1 MHSKGKMAKEGHP
14 RGLYLL
20 FATEMAERFSYYGM
34 RAVFTLYMVAALFTM
49 ESASEIY
56 GYYTGLVYLT
66 PLLGGYIADRY
77 WGNRRSIEVGGLL
90 MALGQLLLFLSA
102 SVVHPA
108 IYEAEG
114 AIDPAVD
121 NRWAVALMMGGLFF
135 LVLGN
140 GFFKPNIA
148 TMVGSLYRPDDRRKD
163 RAFTIFYMGVN
174 VGATLGPLVCGVFEG
189 DWMNPT
195 RFKWAFLCASIAIL
209 VSTLT
214 FHLLKNRF
222 LRDYEGNAIGT
233 EPTHHEKVAK
243 HQLSKKEKQHIAVI
257 FIIAAF
263 VIFFWAAY
271 EQAGVSLT
279 YFADQQTD
287 RHIFG
292 WEMPTSY
299 FQSFPA
305 IFVVLLAPV
314 MNLVWEM
321 LGRWGHEPSSVM
333 KQAIGLGFLSLGYAL
348 IAWGVKDLDPTVKV
362 SMWWLTGLYFIHTLG
377 ELSLSPIGL
386 SLVSKLS
393 PKHLASLMMGI
404 WFMSTAVSNMLAG
417 QLATLYPDG
426 SSKSLLGI
434 VDITSLHD
442 FFMVFVVMSGVA
454 AVALACMVPVLKR
467 MMRDDNS

>member
-1 MHSKGKMAKEGHP
+1 MAKEGHP
-14 RGLYLL
+14 KGLYLL
-20 FATEMAERFSYYGM
+20 FVTEMAERFSYYGM

-77 WGNRRSIEVGGLL
+77 WGNRRSIIVGGML
-90 MALGQLLLFLSA
+90 MAFGQFLMFLSA
-102 SVVHPA
+102 SFVQPA
-108 IYEAEG
+108 IKEAEG
-114 AIDPAVD
+114 MIDPTVNNQLAIIC
-121 NRWAVALMMGGLFF
+121 MMGGLFF
-135 LVLGN
+135 LILGN
-140 GFFKPNIA
+140 GFFKPNIS
-148 TMVGSLYRPDDRRKD
+148 TMVGSLYRPDDQRKD
-163 RAFTIFYMGVN
+163 SAFTIFYMGIN
-174 VGATLGPLVCGVFEG
+174 VGATLGPLTCGIFEG
-189 DWMNPT
+189 DYLNPM
-195 RFKWAFLCASIAIL
+195 RFKWAFLCACIAML
-209 VSTLT
+209 APTLI
-214 FHLLKNRF
+214 FYLLKNKY
-222 LRDYEGNAIGT
+222 LMDYEGNAIGT
-233 EPTHHEKVAK
+233 RPKLQEKTERQ
-243 HQLSKKEKQHIAVI
+243 QLTRKEKQHIVVI

-305 IFVVLLAPV
+305 IFVVLLAPF
-314 MNLVWEM
+314 MNLVWEV
-321 LGRWGHEPSSVM
+321 LRRFGHEPSSVM
-333 KQAIGLGFLSLGYAL
+333 KQAIGLAFLSIGYML
-348 IAWGVKDLDPTVKV
+348 IAFGVKDLDPNVKV
-362 SMWWLTGLYFIHTLG
+362 SMLWLTGLYFIHTLG

-426 SSKSLLGI
+426 SSKSLFGI
-434 VDITSLHD
+434 IEIASLHD
-442 FFMVFVVMSGVA
+442 FFMMFVVLSGVA
-454 AVALACMVPVLKR
+454 AIALACISPLLNR
-467 MMRDDNS
+467 MMRE

>member
-1 MHSKGKMAKEGHP
+1 MAKEGHP
-14 RGLYLL
+14 KGLYLL
-20 FATEMAERFSYYGM
+20 FVTEMAERFSYYGM

-77 WGNRRSIEVGGLL
+77 WGNRRSIIVGGML
-90 MALGQLLLFLSA
+90 MAFGQFLMFLSA
-102 SVVHPA
+102 SFVQPA
-108 IYEAEG
+108 IKEAEG
-114 AIDPAVD
+114 MIDPTVNNQLAIIC
-121 NRWAVALMMGGLFF
+121 MMGGLFF
-135 LVLGN
+135 LILGN
-140 GFFKPNIA
+140 GFFKPNIS
-148 TMVGSLYRPDDRRKD
+148 TMVGSLYRPDDQRKD
-163 RAFTIFYMGVN
+163 SAFTIFYMGIN
-174 VGATLGPLVCGVFEG
+174 VGATLGPLTCGIFEG
-189 DWMNPT
+189 DYLNPM
-195 RFKWAFLCASIAIL
+195 RFKWAFLCACIAML
-209 VSTLT
+209 APTLI
-214 FHLLKNRF
+214 FYLLKNKY
-222 LRDYEGNAIGT
+222 LMDYEGNAIGT
-233 EPTHHEKVAK
+233 RPKLQEKTERQ
-243 HQLSKKEKQHIAVI
+243 QLTRKEKQHIVVI

-305 IFVVLLAPV
+305 IFVVLLAPF
-314 MNLVWEM
+314 MNLAWEV
-321 LGRWGHEPSSVM
+321 LRRFGHEPSSVM
-333 KQAIGLGFLSLGYAL
+333 KQAIGLAFLSIGYML
-348 IAWGVKDLDPTVKV
+348 IAFGVKDLDPNVKV
-362 SMWWLTGLYFIHTLG
+362 SMLWLTGLYFIHTLG

-426 SSKSLLGI
+426 SSKSLFGI
-434 VDITSLHD
+434 IEIASLQD
-442 FFMVFVVMSGVA
+442 FFMMFVVLSGVA
-454 AVALACMVPVLKR
+454 AIALACISPLLNR
-467 MMRDDNS
+467 MMRE

>member
-1 MHSKGKMAKEGHP
+1 MAKEGHP
-14 RGLYLL
+14 KGLYLL
-20 FATEMAERFSYYGM
+20 FVTEMAERFSYYGM

-77 WGNRRSIEVGGLL
+77 WGNRRSIIVGGML
-90 MALGQLLLFLSA
+90 MALGQFLMFLSA
-102 SVVHPA
+102 SFVQPA
-108 IYEAEG
+108 IKEAEG
-114 AIDPAVD
+114 MIDPTVNNQLAIIC
-121 NRWAVALMMGGLFF
+121 MMGGLFF
-135 LVLGN
+135 LILGN
-140 GFFKPNIA
+140 GFFKPNIS
-148 TMVGSLYRPDDRRKD
+148 TMVGSLYRPDDQRKD
-163 RAFTIFYMGVN
+163 SAFTIFYMGIN
-174 VGATLGPLVCGVFEG
+174 VGATLGPLTCGIFEG
-189 DWMNPT
+189 DYLNPM
-195 RFKWAFLCASIAIL
+195 RFKWAFLCACIAML
-209 VSTLT
+209 APTLI
-214 FHLLKNRF
+214 FYLLKNKY
-222 LRDYEGNAIGT
+222 LMDYEGNAIGT
-233 EPTHHEKVAK
+233 RPKLQEKTERQ
-243 HQLSKKEKQHIAVI
+243 QLTRKEKQHIVVI

-305 IFVVLLAPV
+305 IFVVLLAPF
-314 MNLVWEM
+314 MNLAWEV
-321 LGRWGHEPSSVM
+321 LRRFGHEPSSVM
-333 KQAIGLGFLSLGYAL
+333 KQAIGLAFLSIGYML
-348 IAWGVKDLDPTVKV
+348 IAFGVKDLGPNVKV
-362 SMWWLTGLYFIHTLG
+362 SMLWLTGLYFIRTLG

-404 WFMSTAVSNMLAG
+404 WFMSTAISNMLAG

-426 SSKSLLGI
+426 SSKSLCGI
-434 VDITSLHD
+434 IEIASLHD
-442 FFMVFVVMSGVA
+442 FFMMFVVLSGVA
-454 AVALACMVPVLKR
+454 AIALACISPLLNR
-467 MMRDDNS
+467 MMRE

>member
-1 MHSKGKMAKEGHP
+1 MAKEGHP
-14 RGLYLL
+14 KGLYLL
-20 FATEMAERFSYYGM
+20 FVTEMAERFSYYGM
-34 RAVFTLYMVAALFTM
+34 RAVFTLHMVAALFTV

-77 WGNRRSIEVGGLL
+77 WGNRRSIIVGGML
-90 MALGQLLLFLSA
+90 MALGQFLMFLSA
-102 SVVHPA
+102 SFVQPA
-108 IYEAEG
+108 IKEAEG
-114 AIDPAVD
+114 MIDPTVNNQLAIIC
-121 NRWAVALMMGGLFF
+121 MMGGLFF
-135 LVLGN
+135 LILGN
-140 GFFKPNIA
+140 GFFKPNIS
-148 TMVGSLYRPDDRRKD
+148 TMVGSLYRPDDQRKD
-163 RAFTIFYMGVN
+163 SAFTIFYMGIN
-174 VGATLGPLVCGVFEG
+174 VGATLGPLTCGIFEG
-189 DWMNPT
+189 DYLNPM
-195 RFKWAFLCASIAIL
+195 RFKWAFLCACIAML
-209 VSTLT
+209 ASTLI
-214 FHLLKNRF
+214 FYLLKNKY
-222 LRDYEGNAIGT
+222 LMDYEGNAIGT
-233 EPTHHEKVAK
+233 KPKLQEKTERQ
-243 HQLSKKEKQHIAVI
+243 QLTRKEKQHIVVI

-305 IFVVLLAPV
+305 IFVVLLAPF
-314 MNLVWEM
+314 MNLAWEV
-321 LGRWGHEPSSVM
+321 LRRFGHEPSSVM
-333 KQAIGLGFLSLGYAL
+333 KQAIGLAFLSIGYML
-348 IAWGVKDLDPTVKV
+348 IAFGVKDLDPNVKV
-362 SMWWLTGLYFIHTLG
+362 SMLWLTGLYFIHTLG

-426 SSKSLLGI
+426 SSKSLCGI
-434 VDITSLHD
+434 IEIASLHD
-442 FFMVFVVMSGVA
+442 FFMMFVVLSGVA
-454 AVALACMVPVLKR
+454 AIALACISPLLNR
-467 MMRDDNS
+467 MMRE

>member
-1 MHSKGKMAKEGHP
+1 MAKEGHP
-14 RGLYLL
+14 KGLYLL
-20 FATEMAERFSYYGM
+20 FVTEMAERFSYYGM

-77 WGNRRSIEVGGLL
+77 WGNRRSIIVGGML
-90 MALGQLLLFLSA
+90 MAFGQFLMFLSA
-102 SVVHPA
+102 SFVQPA
-108 IYEAEG
+108 IKEAEG
-114 AIDPAVD
+114 MIDPTVNNQLAIIC
-121 NRWAVALMMGGLFF
+121 MMGGLF
-135 LVLGN
+135 LLILGN
-140 GFFKPNIA
+140 GFFKPNIS
-148 TMVGSLYRPDDRRKD
+148 TMVGSLYRPDDQRKD
-163 RAFTIFYMGVN
+163 SAFTIFYMGIN
-174 VGATLGPLVCGVFEG
+174 VGATLGPLTCGIFEG
-189 DWMNPT
+189 DYLNPM
-195 RFKWAFLCASIAIL
+195 RFKWAFLCACIAML
-209 VSTLT
+209 APTLI
-214 FHLLKNRF
+214 FYLLKNKY
-222 LRDYEGNAIGT
+222 LMDYEGNAIGT
-233 EPTHHEKVAK
+233 KPKLQEKTERQ
-243 HQLSKKEKQHIAVI
+243 QLTRKEKQHIVVI

-305 IFVVLLAPV
+305 IFVVLLAPF
-314 MNLVWEM
+314 MNLAWEV
-321 LGRWGHEPSSVM
+321 LRRFGHEPSSVM
-333 KQAIGLGFLSLGYAL
+333 KQAIGLAFLSIGYML
-348 IAWGVKDLDPTVKV
+348 IAFGVKDLDPNVKV
-362 SMWWLTGLYFIHTLG
+362 SMLWLTGLYFIHTLG

-404 WFMSTAVSNMLAG
+404 WFMSTAISNMLAG

-426 SSKSLLGI
+426 SSKSLCGI
-434 VDITSLHD
+434 IEIASLHD
-442 FFMVFVVMSGVA
+442 FFMMFVVLSGVA
-454 AVALACMVPVLKR
+454 AIALACISQLLNR
-467 MMRDDNS
+467 MMRE

>member
-1 MHSKGKMAKEGHP
+1 MAKEGHP
-14 RGLYLL
+14 KGLYLL
-20 FATEMAERFSYYGM
+20 FVTEMAERFSYYGM

-77 WGNRRSIEVGGLL
+77 WGNRRSIIVGGML
-90 MALGQLLLFLSA
+90 MAFGQFLMFLSA
-102 SVVHPA
+102 SFVQPA
-108 IYEAEG
+108 IKEAEG
-114 AIDPAVD
+114 MIDPTVNNQLAIIC
-121 NRWAVALMMGGLFF
+121 MMGGLFF
-135 LVLGN
+135 LILGN
-140 GFFKPNIA
+140 GFFKPNIS
-148 TMVGSLYRPDDRRKD
+148 TMVGSLYRPDDQRKD
-163 RAFTIFYMGVN
+163 SAFTIFYMGIN
-174 VGATLGPLVCGVFEG
+174 VGATLGPLTCGIFEG
-189 DWMNPT
+189 DYLNSM
-195 RFKWAFLCASIAIL
+195 RFKWAFLCACIAML
-209 VSTLT
+209 ASTLI
-214 FHLLKNRF
+214 FYLLKNKY
-222 LRDYEGNAIGT
+222 LMDYEGNAIGT
-233 EPTHHEKVAK
+233 KPKLQEKTERQ
-243 HQLSKKEKQHIAVI
+243 QLTRKEKQHIVVI

-305 IFVVLLAPV
+305 IFVVLLAPF
-314 MNLVWEM
+314 MNLAWEV
-321 LGRWGHEPSSVM
+321 LRRFGHEPSSVM
-333 KQAIGLGFLSLGYAL
+333 KQAIGLAFLSIGYML
-348 IAWGVKDLDPTVKV
+348 IAFGVKDLGPNVKV
-362 SMWWLTGLYFIHTLG
+362 SMLWLTGLYFIHTLG

-426 SSKSLLGI
+426 SSKSLFGI
-434 VDITSLHD
+434 IEIASLHD
-442 FFMVFVVMSGVA
+442 FFMMFVVLSGVA
-454 AVALACMVPVLKR
+454 AIALACISPLLNR
-467 MMRDDNS
+467 MMRE

>member
-1 MHSKGKMAKEGHP
+1 MAKEGHP
-14 RGLYLL
+14 KGLYLL
-20 FATEMAERFSYYGM
+20 FVTEMAERFSYYGM

-77 WGNRRSIEVGGLL
+77 WGNRRSIIVGGML
-90 MALGQLLLFLSA
+90 MALGQFLMFLSA
-102 SVVHPA
+102 SFVQPA
-108 IYEAEG
+108 IKEAEG
-114 AIDPAVD
+114 MIDPTVNNQLAIIC
-121 NRWAVALMMGGLFF
+121 MMGGLFF
-135 LVLGN
+135 LILGN
-140 GFFKPNIA
+140 GFFKPNIS
-148 TMVGSLYRPDDRRKD
+148 TMVGSLYRPDDQRKD
-163 RAFTIFYMGVN
+163 SAFTIFYMGIN
-174 VGATLGPLVCGVFEG
+174 VGATLGPLTCGIFEG
-189 DWMNPT
+189 DYLNPM
-195 RFKWAFLCASIAIL
+195 RFKWAFLCACIAML
-209 VSTLT
+209 APTLI
-214 FHLLKNRF
+214 FYLLKNKY
-222 LRDYEGNAIGT
+222 LMDYEGNAIGT
-233 EPTHHEKVAK
+233 KPKLQEKTERQ
-243 HQLSKKEKQHIAVI
+243 QLTRKEKQHIVVI

-305 IFVVLLAPV
+305 IFVVLLAPF
-314 MNLVWEM
+314 MNLAWEV
-321 LGRWGHEPSSVM
+321 LRRFGHEPSSVM
-333 KQAIGLGFLSLGYAL
+333 KQAIGLAFLSIGYML
-348 IAWGVKDLDPTVKV
+348 IAFGVKDLDPNVKV
-362 SMWWLTGLYFIHTLG
+362 SMLWLTGLYFIHTLG

-426 SSKSLLGI
+426 SSKSLFGI
-434 VDITSLHD
+434 IEIASLHD
-442 FFMVFVVMSGVA
+442 FFMMFVVLSGVA
-454 AVALACMVPVLKR
+454 AIALACISPLLNR
-467 MMRDDNS
+467 MMRE

>member
-1 MHSKGKMAKEGHP
+1 MAKEGHP
-14 RGLYLL
+14 KGLYLL
-20 FATEMAERFSYYGM
+20 FVTEMAERFSYYGM
-34 RAVFTLYMVAALFTM
+34 RAVFTLYMVAALFTV

-77 WGNRRSIEVGGLL
+77 WGNRRSIIVGGML
-90 MALGQLLLFLSA
+90 MAFGQFLMFLSA
-102 SVVHPA
+102 SFVQPA
-108 IYEAEG
+108 IKEAEG
-114 AIDPAVD
+114 MIDPTVNNQLAIIC
-121 NRWAVALMMGGLFF
+121 MMGGLFF
-135 LVLGN
+135 LILGN
-140 GFFKPNIA
+140 GFFKPNIS
-148 TMVGSLYRPDDRRKD
+148 TMVGSLYRPDDQRKD
-163 RAFTIFYMGVN
+163 SAFTIFYMGIN
-174 VGATLGPLVCGVFEG
+174 VGATLGPLTCGIFEG
-189 DWMNPT
+189 DYLNPM
-195 RFKWAFLCASIAIL
+195 RFKWAFLCACIAML
-209 VSTLT
+209 ASTLI
-214 FHLLKNRF
+214 FYLLKNKY
-222 LRDYEGNAIGT
+222 LMDYEGNAIGT
-233 EPTHHEKVAK
+233 RPKLQEKTERQ
-243 HQLSKKEKQHIAVI
+243 QLTRKEKQHIVVI

-305 IFVVLLAPV
+305 IFVVLLAPF
-314 MNLVWEM
+314 MNLAWEV
-321 LGRWGHEPSSVM
+321 LRRFGHEPSSVM
-333 KQAIGLGFLSLGYAL
+333 KQAVGLAFLSIGYML
-348 IAWGVKDLDPTVKV
+348 IAFGVKDLDPNVKV
-362 SMWWLTGLYFIHTLG
+362 SMLWLTGLYFIHTLG

-426 SSKSLLGI
+426 SSKSLFGI
-434 VDITSLHD
+434 IEIASLHD
-442 FFMVFVVMSGVA
+442 FFMMFVVLSGVA
-454 AVALACMVPVLKR
+454 AIALACISPLLNR
-467 MMRDDNS
+467 MMRE

>member
-1 MHSKGKMAKEGHP
+1 MAKEGHP
-14 RGLYLL
+14 KGLYLL
-20 FATEMAERFSYYGM
+20 FVTEMAERFSYYGM
-34 RAVFTLYMVAALFTM
+34 RAVFTLYMVAALFTV

-77 WGNRRSIEVGGLL
+77 WGNRRSIIVGGML
-90 MALGQLLLFLSA
+90 MAFGQFLMFLSA
-102 SVVHPA
+102 SFVQPA
-108 IYEAEG
+108 IKEAEG
-114 AIDPAVD
+114 MIDPTVNNQLAIIC
-121 NRWAVALMMGGLFF
+121 MMGGLFF
-135 LVLGN
+135 LILGN
-140 GFFKPNIA
+140 GFFKPNIS
-148 TMVGSLYRPDDRRKD
+148 TMVGSLYRPDDQRKD
-163 RAFTIFYMGVN
+163 SAFTIFYMGIN
-174 VGATLGPLVCGVFEG
+174 VGATLGPLTCGIFEG
-189 DWMNPT
+189 DYLNPM
-195 RFKWAFLCASIAIL
+195 RFKWAFLCACIAML
-209 VSTLT
+209 APTLI
-214 FHLLKNRF
+214 FYLLKNKY
-222 LRDYEGNAIGT
+222 LMDYEGNAIGT
-233 EPTHHEKVAK
+233 RPKLQEKTERQ
-243 HQLSKKEKQHIAVI
+243 QLTRKEKQHIVVI

-305 IFVVLLAPV
+305 IFVVLLAPF
-314 MNLVWEM
+314 MNLAWEV
-321 LGRWGHEPSSVM
+321 LRRFGHEPSSVM
-333 KQAIGLGFLSLGYAL
+333 KQAIGLAFLSIGYML
-348 IAWGVKDLDPTVKV
+348 IAFGVKDLGPNVKV
-362 SMWWLTGLYFIHTLG
+362 SMLWLTGLYFIHTLG

-426 SSKSLLGI
+426 SSKSLCGI
-434 VDITSLHD
+434 IEIASLHD
-442 FFMVFVVMSGVA
+442 FFMMFVVLSGVA
-454 AVALACMVPVLKR
+454 AIALACISPLLNR
-467 MMRDDNS
+467 MMRE

>member
-1 MHSKGKMAKEGHP
+1 MAKEGHP
-14 RGLYLL
+14 KGLYLL
-20 FATEMAERFSYYGM
+20 FVTEMAERFSYYGM
-34 RAVFTLYMVAALFTM
+34 RAVFTLYMVAALFTV

-77 WGNRRSIEVGGLL
+77 WGNRRSIIVGGML
-90 MALGQLLLFLSA
+90 MTFGQFLMFLSA
-102 SVVHPA
+102 SFVQPA
-108 IYEAEG
+108 IKEAEG
-114 AIDPAVD
+114 MIDPTVNNQLAIIC
-121 NRWAVALMMGGLFF
+121 MMGGLFF
-135 LVLGN
+135 LILGN
-140 GFFKPNIA
+140 GFFKPNIS
-148 TMVGSLYRPDDRRKD
+148 TMVGSLYRPDDQRKD
-163 RAFTIFYMGVN
+163 SAFTIFYMGIN
-174 VGATLGPLVCGVFEG
+174 VGATLGPLTCGIFEG
-189 DWMNPT
+189 DYLNPM
-195 RFKWAFLCASIAIL
+195 RFKWAFLCACIAML
-209 VSTLT
+209 APTLI
-214 FHLLKNRF
+214 FYLLKNKY
-222 LRDYEGNAIGT
+222 LMDYEGNAIGT
-233 EPTHHEKVAK
+233 RPKLQEKTERQ
-243 HQLSKKEKQHIAVI
+243 QLTRKEKQHIVVI

-305 IFVVLLAPV
+305 IFVVLLAPF
-314 MNLVWEM
+314 MNLAWEV
-321 LGRWGHEPSSVM
+321 LRRFGHEPSSVM
-333 KQAIGLGFLSLGYAL
+333 KQAIGLAFLSIGYML
-348 IAWGVKDLDPTVKV
+348 IAFGVKDLDPNVKV
-362 SMWWLTGLYFIHTLG
+362 SMLWLTGLYFIHTLG

-426 SSKSLLGI
+426 SSKSLFGI
-434 VDITSLHD
+434 IEIASLHD
-442 FFMVFVVMSGVA
+442 FFMMFVVLSGVA
-454 AVALACMVPVLKR
+454 AIALACISPLLNR
-467 MMRDDNS
+467 MMRE

>member
-1 MHSKGKMAKEGHP
+1 MAKEGHP
-14 RGLYLL
+14 KGLYLL
-20 FATEMAERFSYYGM
+20 FVTEMAERFSYYGM

-77 WGNRRSIEVGGLL
+77 WGNRRSIIVGGML
-90 MALGQLLLFLSA
+90 MAFGQFLMFLSA
-102 SVVHPA
+102 SFVQPA
-108 IYEAEG
+108 IKEAEG
-114 AIDPAVD
+114 MIDPTVNNQLAIIC
-121 NRWAVALMMGGLFF
+121 MMGGLFF
-135 LVLGN
+135 LILGN
-140 GFFKPNIA
+140 GFFKPNIS
-148 TMVGSLYRPDDRRKD
+148 TMVGSLYRPDDQRKD
-163 RAFTIFYMGVN
+163 SAFTIFYMGIN
-174 VGATLGPLVCGVFEG
+174 VGATLGPLTCGIFEG
-189 DWMNPT
+189 DYLNPM
-195 RFKWAFLCASIAIL
+195 RFKWAFLCACIAML
-209 VSTLT
+209 APTLI
-214 FHLLKNRF
+214 FYLLKNKY
-222 LRDYEGNAIGT
+222 LMDYEGNAIGT
-233 EPTHHEKVAK
+233 RSKLQEKTERQ
-243 HQLSKKEKQHIAVI
+243 QLTRKEKQHIVVI

-305 IFVVLLAPV
+305 IFVVLLAPF
-314 MNLVWEM
+314 MNLVWEV
-321 LGRWGHEPSSVM
+321 LRRFGHEPSSVM
-333 KQAIGLGFLSLGYAL
+333 KQAIGLAFLSIGYML
-348 IAWGVKDLDPTVKV
+348 IAFGVKDLDPNVKV
-362 SMWWLTGLYFIHTLG
+362 SMLWLTGLYFIHTLG

-404 WFMSTAVSNMLAG
+404 WFMSTAVSNMLSG

-426 SSKSLLGI
+426 SSKSLFGI
-434 VDITSLHD
+434 IEIASLHD
-442 FFMVFVVMSGVA
+442 FFMMFVVLSGVA
-454 AVALACMVPVLKR
+454 AIALACISPLLNR
-467 MMRDDNS
+467 MMRE

>member
-1 MHSKGKMAKEGHP
+1 MAKEGHP
-14 RGLYLL
+14 KGLYLL
-20 FATEMAERFSYYGM
+20 FVTEMAERFSYYGM

-77 WGNRRSIEVGGLL
+77 WGNRRSIIVGGML
-90 MALGQLLLFLSA
+90 MAFGQFLMFLSA
-102 SVVHPA
+102 SFVQPA
-108 IYEAEG
+108 IKEAEG
-114 AIDPAVD
+114 MIDPTVNNQLAIIC
-121 NRWAVALMMGGLFF
+121 MMGGLFF
-135 LVLGN
+135 LILGN
-140 GFFKPNIA
+140 GFFKPNIS
-148 TMVGSLYRPDDRRKD
+148 TMVGSLYRPDDQRKD
-163 RAFTIFYMGVN
+163 SAFTIFYMGIN
-174 VGATLGPLVCGVFEG
+174 VGATLGPLTCGIFEG
-189 DWMNPT
+189 DYLNPM
-195 RFKWAFLCASIAIL
+195 RFKWAFLCACIAML
-209 VSTLT
+209 ASTLI
-214 FHLLKNRF
+214 FYLLKNKY
-222 LRDYEGNAIGT
+222 LMDYEGNAIGT
-233 EPTHHEKVAK
+233 KPKLQEKTERQ
-243 HQLSKKEKQHIAVI
+243 QLTRTEKQHIVVI

-305 IFVVLLAPV
+305 IFVVLLAPF
-314 MNLVWEM
+314 MNLAWEV
-321 LGRWGHEPSSVM
+321 LRRFGHEPSSVM
-333 KQAIGLGFLSLGYAL
+333 KQAIGLAFLSIGYML
-348 IAWGVKDLDPTVKV
+348 IAFGVKDLDPNVKV
-362 SMWWLTGLYFIHTLG
+362 SMLWLTGLYFIHTLG

-426 SSKSLLGI
+426 SSKSLFGI
-434 VDITSLHD
+434 IEIASLHD
-442 FFMVFVVMSGVA
+442 FFMMFVVLSGVA
-454 AVALACMVPVLKR
+454 AIALACISPLLNR
-467 MMRDDNS
+467 MMRE

>member
-1 MHSKGKMAKEGHP
+1 
-14 RGLYLL
+14 
-20 FATEMAERFSYYGM
+20 M

-77 WGNRRSIEVGGLL
+77 WGNRRSIIVGGML
-90 MALGQLLLFLSA
+90 MAFGQFLMFLSA
-102 SVVHPA
+102 SFVQPA
-108 IYEAEG
+108 IKEAEG
-114 AIDPAVD
+114 MIDPTVNNQLAIIC
-121 NRWAVALMMGGLFF
+121 MMGGLFF
-135 LVLGN
+135 LILGN
-140 GFFKPNIA
+140 GFFKPNIS
-148 TMVGSLYRPDDRRKD
+148 TMVGSLYRPDDQRKD
-163 RAFTIFYMGVN
+163 SAFTIFYMGIN
-174 VGATLGPLVCGVFEG
+174 VGATLGPLTCGIFEG
-189 DWMNPT
+189 DYLNPM
-195 RFKWAFLCASIAIL
+195 RFKWAFLCACIAML
-209 VSTLT
+209 ASTLI
-214 FHLLKNRF
+214 FYLLKNKY
-222 LRDYEGNAIGT
+222 LMDYEGNAIGT
-233 EPTHHEKVAK
+233 KPKLQEKTERQ
-243 HQLSKKEKQHIAVI
+243 QLTRKEKQHIVVI

-305 IFVVLLAPV
+305 IFVVLLAPF
-314 MNLVWEM
+314 MNLVWEV
-321 LGRWGHEPSSVM
+321 LRRFGHEPSSVM
-333 KQAIGLGFLSLGYAL
+333 KQAIGLAFLSIGYML
-348 IAWGVKDLDPTVKV
+348 IAFGVKDLGPNVKV
-362 SMWWLTGLYFIHTLG
+362 SMLWLTGLYFIHTLG

-426 SSKSLLGI
+426 SSKSLFGI
-434 VDITSLHD
+434 IEIASLHD
-442 FFMVFVVMSGVA
+442 FFMMFVVLSGVA
-454 AVALACMVPVLKR
+454 AIALACISPLLNR
-467 MMRDDNS
+467 MMRE

>member
-1 MHSKGKMAKEGHP
+1 MAKEGHP
-14 RGLYLL
+14 KGLYLL
-20 FATEMAERFSYYGM
+20 FVTEMAERFSYYGM
-34 RAVFTLYMVAALFTM
+34 RAVFTLYMVAALFTV

-77 WGNRRSIEVGGLL
+77 WGNRRSIIVGGML
-90 MALGQLLLFLSA
+90 MAFGQFLMFLSA
-102 SVVHPA
+102 SFVQPA
-108 IYEAEG
+108 IKEAEG
-114 AIDPAVD
+114 MIDPTVNNQLAIIC
-121 NRWAVALMMGGLFF
+121 MMGGLFF
-135 LVLGN
+135 LILGN
-140 GFFKPNIA
+140 GFFKPNIS
-148 TMVGSLYRPDDRRKD
+148 TMVGSLYRPDDQRKD
-163 RAFTIFYMGVN
+163 SAFTIFYMGIN
-174 VGATLGPLVCGVFEG
+174 VGATLGPLTCGIFEG
-189 DWMNPT
+189 DYLNHM
-195 RFKWAFLCASIAIL
+195 RFKWAFLCACIAML
-209 VSTLT
+209 ASTLI
-214 FHLLKNRF
+214 FYLLKNKY
-222 LRDYEGNAIGT
+222 LMDYEGNAIGT
-233 EPTHHEKVAK
+233 KPKLQEKTERQ
-243 HQLSKKEKQHIAVI
+243 QLTRKEKQHIVVI

-305 IFVVLLAPV
+305 IFVVLLAPF
-314 MNLVWEM
+314 MNLAWEV
-321 LGRWGHEPSSVM
+321 LRRFGHEPSSVM
-333 KQAIGLGFLSLGYAL
+333 KQAIGLAFLSIGYML
-348 IAWGVKDLDPTVKV
+348 IAFGVKDLDPNVKV
-362 SMWWLTGLYFIHTLG
+362 SMLWLTGLYFIHTLG

-426 SSKSLLGI
+426 SSKSLFGI
-434 VDITSLHD
+434 IEIASLHD
-442 FFMVFVVMSGVA
+442 FFMMFVVLSGVA
-454 AVALACMVPVLKR
+454 AIALACISPLLNR
-467 MMRDDNS
+467 MMRE

>member
-1 MHSKGKMAKEGHP
+1 MAKEGHP
-14 RGLYLL
+14 KGLYLL
-20 FATEMAERFSYYGM
+20 FVTEMAERFSYYGM

-77 WGNRRSIEVGGLL
+77 WGNRRSIIVGGML
-90 MALGQLLLFLSA
+90 MAFGQFLMFLSA
-102 SVVHPA
+102 SFVQPA
-108 IYEAEG
+108 IKEAEG
-114 AIDPAVD
+114 MTDPTVNNQLAIIC
-121 NRWAVALMMGGLFF
+121 MMGGLFF
-135 LVLGN
+135 LILGN
-140 GFFKPNIA
+140 GFFKPNIS
-148 TMVGSLYRPDDRRKD
+148 TMVGSLYRPDDQRKD
-163 RAFTIFYMGVN
+163 SAFTIFYMGIN
-174 VGATLGPLVCGVFEG
+174 VGATLGPLTCGIFEG
-189 DWMNPT
+189 DYLNPM
-195 RFKWAFLCASIAIL
+195 RFKWAFLCACIAML
-209 VSTLT
+209 ASTLI
-214 FHLLKNRF
+214 FYLLKNKY
-222 LRDYEGNAIGT
+222 LMDYEGNAIGT
-233 EPTHHEKVAK
+233 KPKLQEKTERQ
-243 HQLSKKEKQHIAVI
+243 QLTRKEKQHIVVI

-305 IFVVLLAPV
+305 IFVVLLAPF
-314 MNLVWEM
+314 MNLAWEV
-321 LGRWGHEPSSVM
+321 LRRFGHEPSSVM
-333 KQAIGLGFLSLGYAL
+333 KQAIGLAFLSIGYML
-348 IAWGVKDLDPTVKV
+348 IAFGVKDLDPNVKV
-362 SMWWLTGLYFIHTLG
+362 SMLWLTGLYFIHTLG

-404 WFMSTAVSNMLAG
+404 WFMSTAVSNMLSG

-426 SSKSLLGI
+426 SSKSLFGI
-434 VDITSLHD
+434 IEIASLHD
-442 FFMVFVVMSGVA
+442 FFMMFVVLSGVA
-454 AVALACMVPVLKR
+454 AIALACISPLLNR
-467 MMRDDNS
+467 MMRE

>member
-1 MHSKGKMAKEGHP
+1 MAKEGHP
-14 RGLYLL
+14 KGLYLL
-20 FATEMAERFSYYGM
+20 FVTEMAERFSYYGM

-77 WGNRRSIEVGGLL
+77 WGNRRSIIVGGML
-90 MALGQLLLFLSA
+90 MAFGQFLMFLSA
-102 SVVHPA
+102 SFVQPA
-108 IYEAEG
+108 IKEAEG
-114 AIDPAVD
+114 MIDPTVNNQLAIIC
-121 NRWAVALMMGGLFF
+121 MMGGLFF
-135 LVLGN
+135 LILGN
-140 GFFKPNIA
+140 GFFKPNIS
-148 TMVGSLYRPDDRRKD
+148 TMVGSLYRPDDQRKD
-163 RAFTIFYMGVN
+163 SAFTIFYMGIN
-174 VGATLGPLVCGVFEG
+174 VGATLGPLTCGIFEG
-189 DWMNPT
+189 DYLNPM
-195 RFKWAFLCASIAIL
+195 RFKWAFLCACIAML
-209 VSTLT
+209 ASTLI
-214 FHLLKNRF
+214 FYLLKNKY
-222 LRDYEGNAIGT
+222 LMDYKGNAIGT
-233 EPTHHEKVAK
+233 KPKLQEKTERQ
-243 HQLSKKEKQHIAVI
+243 QLTRKEKQHIVVI

-305 IFVVLLAPV
+305 IFVVLLAPF
-314 MNLVWEM
+314 MNLVWEV
-321 LGRWGHEPSSVM
+321 LRRFGHEPSSVM
-333 KQAIGLGFLSLGYAL
+333 KQAIGLAFLSIGYML
-348 IAWGVKDLDPTVKV
+348 IAFGVKDLGPNVKV
-362 SMWWLTGLYFIHTLG
+362 SMLWLTGLYFIHTLG

-426 SSKSLLGI
+426 SSKSLFGI
-434 VDITSLHD
+434 IEIASLHD
-442 FFMVFVVMSGVA
+442 FFMMFVVLSGVA
-454 AVALACMVPVLKR
+454 AIALACISPLLNR
-467 MMRDDNS
+467 MMRE

>member
-1 MHSKGKMAKEGHP
+1 MAKKGHP
-14 RGLYLL
+14 KGLYLL
-20 FATEMAERFSYYGM
+20 FVTEMAERFSYYGM
-34 RAVFTLYMVAALFTM
+34 RAVFTLYMVAALFTV

-77 WGNRRSIEVGGLL
+77 WGNRRSIIVGGML
-90 MALGQLLLFLSA
+90 MAFGQFLMFLSA
-102 SVVHPA
+102 SFVQPA
-108 IYEAEG
+108 IKEAEG
-114 AIDPAVD
+114 MIDPTVNNQLAIIC
-121 NRWAVALMMGGLFF
+121 MMGGLFF
-135 LVLGN
+135 LILGN
-140 GFFKPNIA
+140 GFFKPNIS
-148 TMVGSLYRPDDRRKD
+148 TMVGSLYRPDDQRKD
-163 RAFTIFYMGVN
+163 SAFTIFYMGIN
-174 VGATLGPLVCGVFEG
+174 VGATLGPLTCGIFEG
-189 DWMNPT
+189 DYLNPM
-195 RFKWAFLCASIAIL
+195 RFKWAFLCACIAML
-209 VSTLT
+209 ASTLI
-214 FHLLKNRF
+214 FYLLKNKY
-222 LRDYEGNAIGT
+222 LMDYEGNAIGT
-233 EPTHHEKVAK
+233 RPKLQEKTERQ
-243 HQLSKKEKQHIAVI
+243 QLTRKEKQHIVVI

-305 IFVVLLAPV
+305 IFVVLLAPF
-314 MNLVWEM
+314 MNLAWEV
-321 LGRWGHEPSSVM
+321 LRRFGHEPSSVM
-333 KQAIGLGFLSLGYAL
+333 KQAIGLAFLSIGYML
-348 IAWGVKDLDPTVKV
+348 IAFGVKDLGPNVKV
-362 SMWWLTGLYFIHTLG
+362 SMLWLTGLYFIHTLG

-426 SSKSLLGI
+426 SSKSLFGI
-434 VDITSLHD
+434 IEIASLHD
-442 FFMVFVVMSGVA
+442 FFMMFVVLSGVA
-454 AVALACMVPVLKR
+454 AIALACISPLLNR
-467 MMRDDNS
+467 MMRE

>member
-1 MHSKGKMAKEGHP
+1 MAKEGHP
-14 RGLYLL
+14 KGLYLL
-20 FATEMAERFSYYGM
+20 FVTEMAERFSYYGM
-34 RAVFTLYMVAALFTM
+34 RAVFTLYMVAALFTV

-77 WGNRRSIEVGGLL
+77 WGNRRSIIVGGML
-90 MALGQLLLFLSA
+90 MAFGQFLMFLSA
-102 SVVHPA
+102 SFVQPA
-108 IYEAEG
+108 IKEAEG
-114 AIDPAVD
+114 MIDPTVNNQLAIIC
-121 NRWAVALMMGGLFF
+121 MMGGLFF
-135 LVLGN
+135 LILGN
-140 GFFKPNIA
+140 GFFKPNIS
-148 TMVGSLYRPDDRRKD
+148 TMVGSLYRPDDQRKD
-163 RAFTIFYMGVN
+163 SAFTIFYMGIN
-174 VGATLGPLVCGVFEG
+174 VGATLGPLTCGIFEG
-189 DWMNPT
+189 DYLNPM
-195 RFKWAFLCASIAIL
+195 RFKWAFLCACIAML
-209 VSTLT
+209 APTLI
-214 FHLLKNRF
+214 FYLLKNKY
-222 LRDYEGNAIGT
+222 LMDYEGNAIGT
-233 EPTHHEKVAK
+233 KPKLQEKTERQ
-243 HQLSKKEKQHIAVI
+243 QLTRKEKQHIVVI

-305 IFVVLLAPV
+305 IFVVLLAPF
-314 MNLVWEM
+314 MNLAWEV
-321 LGRWGHEPSSVM
+321 LRRFGHEPSSVM
-333 KQAIGLGFLSLGYAL
+333 KQAIGLAFLSIGYML
-348 IAWGVKDLDPTVKV
+348 IAFGVKDLGPNVKV
-362 SMWWLTGLYFIHTLG
+362 SMLWLTGLYFIHTLG

-426 SSKSLLGI
+426 SSKSLCGI
-434 VDITSLHD
+434 IEIASLHD
-442 FFMVFVVMSGVA
+442 FFMMFVVLSGVA
-454 AVALACMVPVLKR
+454 AIALACISPLLNR
-467 MMRDDNS
+467 MMRE

>member
-1 MHSKGKMAKEGHP
+1 MAKEGHP
-14 RGLYLL
+14 KGLYLL
-20 FATEMAERFSYYGM
+20 FVTEMAERFSYYGM

-77 WGNRRSIEVGGLL
+77 WGNRRSIIVGGML
-90 MALGQLLLFLSA
+90 MAFGQFLMFLSA
-102 SVVHPA
+102 SFVQPA
-108 IYEAEG
+108 IKEAEG
-114 AIDPAVD
+114 MTDPTVNNQLAIIC
-121 NRWAVALMMGGLFF
+121 MMGGLFF
-135 LVLGN
+135 LILGN
-140 GFFKPNIA
+140 GFFKPNIS
-148 TMVGSLYRPDDRRKD
+148 TMVGSLYRPDDQRKD
-163 RAFTIFYMGVN
+163 SAFTIFYMGIN
-174 VGATLGPLVCGVFEG
+174 VGATLGPLTCGIFEG
-189 DWMNPT
+189 DYLNPM
-195 RFKWAFLCASIAIL
+195 RFKWAFLCACIAML
-209 VSTLT
+209 ASTLI
-214 FHLLKNRF
+214 FYLLKNKY
-222 LRDYEGNAIGT
+222 LMDYEGNAIGT
-233 EPTHHEKVAK
+233 KPKLQEKTERQ
-243 HQLSKKEKQHIAVI
+243 QLTRKEKQHIVVI

-305 IFVVLLAPV
+305 IFVVLLAPF
-314 MNLVWEM
+314 MNLVWEV
-321 LGRWGHEPSSVM
+321 LRRFGHEPSSVM
-333 KQAIGLGFLSLGYAL
+333 KQAIGLAFLSIGYML
-348 IAWGVKDLDPTVKV
+348 IAFGVKDLDPNVKV
-362 SMWWLTGLYFIHTLG
+362 SMLWLTGLYFIHTLG

-404 WFMSTAVSNMLAG
+404 WFMSTAISNMLAG

-426 SSKSLLGI
+426 SSKSLCGI
-434 VDITSLHD
+434 IEIASLHD
-442 FFMVFVVMSGVA
+442 FFMMFVVLSGVA
-454 AVALACMVPVLKR
+454 AIALACISPLLNR
-467 MMRDDNS
+467 MMRE

>member
-1 MHSKGKMAKEGHP
+1 MAKEGHP
-14 RGLYLL
+14 KGLYLL
-20 FATEMAERFSYYGM
+20 FVTEMAERFSYYGM
-34 RAVFTLYMVAALFTM
+34 RAVFTLYMVAALFTV

-77 WGNRRSIEVGGLL
+77 WGNRRSIIVGGML
-90 MALGQLLLFLSA
+90 MAFGQFLMFLSA
-102 SVVHPA
+102 SFVQPA
-108 IYEAEG
+108 IKEAEG
-114 AIDPAVD
+114 MIDPTVNNQLAIIC
-121 NRWAVALMMGGLFF
+121 MMGGLFF
-135 LVLGN
+135 LILGN
-140 GFFKPNIA
+140 GFFKPNIS
-148 TMVGSLYRPDDRRKD
+148 TMVGSLYRPDDQRKD
-163 RAFTIFYMGVN
+163 SAFTIFYMGIN
-174 VGATLGPLVCGVFEG
+174 VGATLGPLTCGIFEG
-189 DWMNPT
+189 DYLNPM
-195 RFKWAFLCASIAIL
+195 RFKWAFLCACIAML
-209 VSTLT
+209 APTLI
-214 FHLLKNRF
+214 FYLLKNKY
-222 LRDYEGNAIGT
+222 LMDYEGNAIGT
-233 EPTHHEKVAK
+233 RPKLQEKTERQ
-243 HQLSKKEKQHIAVI
+243 QLTRKEKQHIVVI

-305 IFVVLLAPV
+305 IFVVLLAPF
-314 MNLVWEM
+314 MNLAWEV
-321 LGRWGHEPSSVM
+321 LRRFGHEPSSVM
-333 KQAIGLGFLSLGYAL
+333 KQAIGLAFLSIGYML
-348 IAWGVKDLDPTVKV
+348 IAFGVKDLGPNVKV
-362 SMWWLTGLYFIHTLG
+362 SMLWLTGLYFIHTLG

-426 SSKSLLGI
+426 SSKSLFGI
-434 VDITSLHD
+434 IEIASLHD
-442 FFMVFVVMSGVA
+442 FFMMFVVLSGVA
-454 AVALACMVPVLKR
+454 AIALACISPLLNR
-467 MMRDDNS
+467 MMRE

>member
-1 MHSKGKMAKEGHP
+1 MAKEGHP
-14 RGLYLL
+14 KGLYLL
-20 FATEMAERFSYYGM
+20 FVTEMAERFSYYGM

-77 WGNRRSIEVGGLL
+77 WGNRRSIIVGGML
-90 MALGQLLLFLSA
+90 MAFGQFLMFLSA
-102 SVVHPA
+102 SFVQPA
-108 IYEAEG
+108 IKEAEG
-114 AIDPAVD
+114 MIDPTVNNQLAIIC
-121 NRWAVALMMGGLFF
+121 MMGGLFF
-135 LVLGN
+135 LILGN
-140 GFFKPNIA
+140 GFFKPNIS
-148 TMVGSLYRPDDRRKD
+148 TMVGSLYRPDDQRKD
-163 RAFTIFYMGVN
+163 SAFTIFYMGIN
-174 VGATLGPLVCGVFEG
+174 VGATLGPLTCGIFEG
-189 DWMNPT
+189 DYLNPM
-195 RFKWAFLCASIAIL
+195 RFKWAFLCACIAML
-209 VSTLT
+209 ASTLI
-214 FHLLKNRF
+214 FYLLKNKY
-222 LRDYEGNAIGT
+222 LMDYEGNAIGT
-233 EPTHHEKVAK
+233 RPKLQEKTERQ
-243 HQLSKKEKQHIAVI
+243 QLTRKEKQHIVVI

-305 IFVVLLAPV
+305 IFVVLLAPF
-314 MNLVWEM
+314 MNLAWEV
-321 LGRWGHEPSSVM
+321 LRRFGHEPSSVM
-333 KQAIGLGFLSLGYAL
+333 KQAIGLAFLSIGYML
-348 IAWGVKDLDPTVKV
+348 IAFGVKDLGPNVKV
-362 SMWWLTGLYFIHTLG
+362 SMLWLTGLYFIHTLG

-404 WFMSTAVSNMLAG
+404 WFMSTAISNMLAG

-426 SSKSLLGI
+426 SSKSLCGI
-434 VDITSLHD
+434 IEIASLHD
-442 FFMVFVVMSGVA
+442 FFMMFVVLSGVA
-454 AVALACMVPVLKR
+454 AIALACISPLLNR
-467 MMRDDNS
+467 MMRE

>member
-1 MHSKGKMAKEGHP
+1 MAKEGHP
-14 RGLYLL
+14 KGLYLL
-20 FATEMAERFSYYGM
+20 FVTEMAERFSYYGM

-77 WGNRRSIEVGGLL
+77 WGNRRSIIVGGML
-90 MALGQLLLFLSA
+90 MAFGQFLMFLSA
-102 SVVHPA
+102 SFVQPA
-108 IYEAEG
+108 IKEAEG
-114 AIDPAVD
+114 MTDPTVNNQLAIIC
-121 NRWAVALMMGGLFF
+121 MMGGLFF
-135 LVLGN
+135 LILGN
-140 GFFKPNIA
+140 GFFKPNIS
-148 TMVGSLYRPDDRRKD
+148 TMVGSLYRPDDQRKD
-163 RAFTIFYMGVN
+163 SAFTIFYMGIN
-174 VGATLGPLVCGVFEG
+174 VGATLGPLTCGIFEG
-189 DWMNPT
+189 DYLNPM
-195 RFKWAFLCASIAIL
+195 RFKWAFLCACIAML
-209 VSTLT
+209 ASTLI
-214 FHLLKNRF
+214 FYLLKNKY
-222 LRDYEGNAIGT
+222 LMDYEGNAIGT
-233 EPTHHEKVAK
+233 KPKLQEKTERQ
-243 HQLSKKEKQHIAVI
+243 QLTRKEKQHIVVI

-305 IFVVLLAPV
+305 IFVVLLAPF
-314 MNLVWEM
+314 MNLAWEV
-321 LGRWGHEPSSVM
+321 LRRFGHEPSSVM
-333 KQAIGLGFLSLGYAL
+333 KQAIGLAFLSIGYML
-348 IAWGVKDLDPTVKV
+348 IAFGVKDLDPNVKV
-362 SMWWLTGLYFIHTLG
+362 SMLWLTGLYFIHTLG

-426 SSKSLLGI
+426 SSKSLFGI
-434 VDITSLHD
+434 IEIASLHD
-442 FFMVFVVMSGVA
+442 FFMMFVVLSGVA
-454 AVALACMVPVLKR
+454 AIALACISPLLNR
-467 MMRDDNS
+467 MMRE

>member
-1 MHSKGKMAKEGHP
+1 MAKEGHP
-14 RGLYLL
+14 KGLYLL
-20 FATEMAERFSYYGM
+20 FVTEMAERFSYYGM
-34 RAVFTLYMVAALFTM
+34 RAVFTLYMVAALFTV

-77 WGNRRSIEVGGLL
+77 WGNRRSIIVGGML
-90 MALGQLLLFLSA
+90 MAFGQFLMFLSA
-102 SVVHPA
+102 SFVQPT
-108 IYEAEG
+108 IKEAEG
-114 AIDPAVD
+114 MIDPTVNNQLAIIC
-121 NRWAVALMMGGLFF
+121 MMGGLFF
-135 LVLGN
+135 LILGN
-140 GFFKPNIA
+140 GFFKPNIS
-148 TMVGSLYRPDDRRKD
+148 TMVGSLYCPDDQRKD
-163 RAFTIFYMGVN
+163 SAFTIFYMGIN
-174 VGATLGPLVCGVFEG
+174 VGATLGPLTCGIFEG
-189 DWMNPT
+189 DYLNPM
-195 RFKWAFLCASIAIL
+195 RFKWAFLCACIAML
-209 VSTLT
+209 APTLI
-214 FHLLKNRF
+214 FYLLKNKY
-222 LRDYEGNAIGT
+222 LMDYEGNAIGT
-233 EPTHHEKVAK
+233 KPKLQEKTERQ
-243 HQLSKKEKQHIAVI
+243 QLTRKEKQHIVVI

-305 IFVVLLAPV
+305 IFVVLLAPF
-314 MNLVWEM
+314 MNLAWEV
-321 LGRWGHEPSSVM
+321 LRRFGHEPSSVM
-333 KQAIGLGFLSLGYAL
+333 KQAIGLAFLSIGYML
-348 IAWGVKDLDPTVKV
+348 IAFGVKDLDPNVKV
-362 SMWWLTGLYFIHTLG
+362 SMLWLTGLYFIHTLG

-426 SSKSLLGI
+426 SSKSLFGI
-434 VDITSLHD
+434 IEIASLHD
-442 FFMVFVVMSGVA
+442 FFMMFVVLSGVA
-454 AVALACMVPVLKR
+454 AIALACISPLLNR
-467 MMRDDNS
+467 MMRE

>member
-1 MHSKGKMAKEGHP
+1 MAKEGHP
-14 RGLYLL
+14 KGLYLL
-20 FATEMAERFSYYGM
+20 FVTEMAERFSYYGM
-34 RAVFTLYMVAALFTM
+34 RAVFTLYMVAALFTV

-77 WGNRRSIEVGGLL
+77 WGNRRSIIVGGML
-90 MALGQLLLFLSA
+90 MAFGQFLMFLSA
-102 SVVHPA
+102 SFVQPA
-108 IYEAEG
+108 IKEAEG
-114 AIDPAVD
+114 MIDPTVNNQLAIIC
-121 NRWAVALMMGGLFF
+121 MMGGLFF
-135 LVLGN
+135 LILGN
-140 GFFKPNIA
+140 GFFKPNIS
-148 TMVGSLYRPDDRRKD
+148 TMVGSLYRPDDQRKD
-163 RAFTIFYMGVN
+163 SAFTIFYMGIN
-174 VGATLGPLVCGVFEG
+174 VGATLGPLTCGIFEG
-189 DWMNPT
+189 DYLNPM
-195 RFKWAFLCASIAIL
+195 RFKWAFLCACIAML
-209 VSTLT
+209 APTLI
-214 FHLLKNRF
+214 FYLLKNKY
-222 LRDYEGNAIGT
+222 LMDYEGNAIGT
-233 EPTHHEKVAK
+233 KPKLQEKTERQ
-243 HQLSKKEKQHIAVI
+243 QLTRKEKQHIVVI

-305 IFVVLLAPV
+305 IFVVLLAPF
-314 MNLVWEM
+314 MNLAWEV
-321 LGRWGHEPSSVM
+321 LRRFGHEPSSVM
-333 KQAIGLGFLSLGYAL
+333 KQAIGLAFLSIGYML
-348 IAWGVKDLDPTVKV
+348 IAFGVKDLDPNVKV
-362 SMWWLTGLYFIHTLG
+362 SMLWLTGLYFIHTLG

-426 SSKSLLGI
+426 SSKSLFGI
-434 VDITSLHD
+434 IEIASLHD
-442 FFMVFVVMSGVA
+442 FFMMFVVLSGVA
-454 AVALACMVPVLKR
+454 AIALACISPLLNR
-467 MMRDDNS
+467 MMRE

>member
-1 MHSKGKMAKEGHP
+1 MAKEGHP
-14 RGLYLL
+14 KGLYLL
-20 FATEMAERFSYYGM
+20 FVTEMAERFSYYGM

-77 WGNRRSIEVGGLL
+77 WGNRRSIIVGGML
-90 MALGQLLLFLSA
+90 MAFGQFLMFLSA
-102 SVVHPA
+102 SFVQPA
-108 IYEAEG
+108 IKEAEG
-114 AIDPAVD
+114 MIDPTVNNQLAIIC
-121 NRWAVALMMGGLFF
+121 MMGGLFF
-135 LVLGN
+135 LILGN
-140 GFFKPNIA
+140 GFFKPNIS
-148 TMVGSLYRPDDRRKD
+148 TMVGSLYRPDDQRKD
-163 RAFTIFYMGVN
+163 SAFTIFYMGIN
-174 VGATLGPLVCGVFEG
+174 VGATLGPLTCGIFEG
-189 DWMNPT
+189 DYLNPM
-195 RFKWAFLCASIAIL
+195 RFKWAFLCACIAML
-209 VSTLT
+209 ASTLI
-214 FHLLKNRF
+214 FYLLKNKY
-222 LRDYEGNAIGT
+222 LTDYEGNAIGT
-233 EPTHHEKVAK
+233 KPKLQEKTERQ
-243 HQLSKKEKQHIAVI
+243 QLTRKEKQHIVVI

-305 IFVVLLAPV
+305 IFVVLLAPF
-314 MNLVWEM
+314 MNLVWEV
-321 LGRWGHEPSSVM
+321 LRRFGHEPSSVM
-333 KQAIGLGFLSLGYAL
+333 KQAIGLAFLSIGYML
-348 IAWGVKDLDPTVKV
+348 IAFGVKDLGPNVKV
-362 SMWWLTGLYFIHTLG
+362 SMLWLTGLYFIHTLG

-426 SSKSLLGI
+426 SSKSLFGI
-434 VDITSLHD
+434 IEIASLHD
-442 FFMVFVVMSGVA
+442 FFMMFVVLSGVA
-454 AVALACMVPVLKR
+454 AIALACISPLLNR
-467 MMRDDNS
+467 MMRE

>member
-1 MHSKGKMAKEGHP
+1 MAKEGHP
-14 RGLYLL
+14 KGLYLL
-20 FATEMAERFSYYGM
+20 FVTEMAERFSYYGM
-34 RAVFTLYMVAALFTM
+34 RAVFTLYMVAALFTV

-77 WGNRRSIEVGGLL
+77 WGNRRSIIVGGML
-90 MALGQLLLFLSA
+90 MAFGQFLMFHSA
-102 SVVHPA
+102 SFVQPA
-108 IYEAEG
+108 IKEAEG
-114 AIDPAVD
+114 MIDPTVNNQLAIIC
-121 NRWAVALMMGGLFF
+121 MMGGLFF
-135 LVLGN
+135 LILGN
-140 GFFKPNIA
+140 GFFKPNIS
-148 TMVGSLYRPDDRRKD
+148 TMVGSLYRPDDQRKD
-163 RAFTIFYMGVN
+163 SAFTIFYMGIN
-174 VGATLGPLVCGVFEG
+174 VGATLGPLTCGIFEG
-189 DWMNPT
+189 DYLNPM
-195 RFKWAFLCASIAIL
+195 RFKWAFLCACIAML
-209 VSTLT
+209 ASTLI
-214 FHLLKNRF
+214 FYLLKNKY
-222 LRDYEGNAIGT
+222 LMDYEGNAIGT
-233 EPTHHEKVAK
+233 KPKLQEKTERQ
-243 HQLSKKEKQHIAVI
+243 QLTRKEKQHIVVI

-305 IFVVLLAPV
+305 IFVVLLAPF
-314 MNLVWEM
+314 MNLAWEV
-321 LGRWGHEPSSVM
+321 LRRFGHEPSSVM
-333 KQAIGLGFLSLGYAL
+333 KQAIGLAFLSIGYML
-348 IAWGVKDLDPTVKV
+348 IAFGVKDLGPNVKV
-362 SMWWLTGLYFIHTLG
+362 SMLWLTGLYFIHTLG

-426 SSKSLLGI
+426 SSKSLFGI
-434 VDITSLHD
+434 IEIASLHD
-442 FFMVFVVMSGVA
+442 FFMMFVVLSGVA
-454 AVALACMVPVLKR
+454 AIALACISPLLNR
-467 MMRDDNS
+467 MMRE

>member
-1 MHSKGKMAKEGHP
+1 MAKEGHP
-14 RGLYLL
+14 KGLYLL
-20 FATEMAERFSYYGM
+20 FVTEMAERFSYYGM

-77 WGNRRSIEVGGLL
+77 WGNRRSIIVGGML
-90 MALGQLLLFLSA
+90 MAFGQFLMFLSA
-102 SVVHPA
+102 SFVQPA
-108 IYEAEG
+108 IKEAEG
-114 AIDPAVD
+114 MIDPTVNNQLAIIC
-121 NRWAVALMMGGLFF
+121 MMGGLFF
-135 LVLGN
+135 LILGN
-140 GFFKPNIA
+140 GFFKPNIS
-148 TMVGSLYRPDDRRKD
+148 TMVGSLYRPDDQRKD
-163 RAFTIFYMGVN
+163 SAFTIFYMGIN
-174 VGATLGPLVCGVFEG
+174 VGATLGPLTCGIFEG
-189 DWMNPT
+189 DYLNPM
-195 RFKWAFLCASIAIL
+195 RFKWAFLCACIAML
-209 VSTLT
+209 ASTLI
-214 FHLLKNRF
+214 FYLLKNKY
-222 LRDYEGNAIGT
+222 LMDYEGNAIGT
-233 EPTHHEKVAK
+233 RPKLQEKTERQ
-243 HQLSKKEKQHIAVI
+243 QLTRKEKQHIVVI

-305 IFVVLLAPV
+305 IFVVLLAPF
-314 MNLVWEM
+314 MNLVWEV
-321 LGRWGHEPSSVM
+321 LRRFGHEPSSVM
-333 KQAIGLGFLSLGYAL
+333 KQAIGLAFLSIGYML
-348 IAWGVKDLDPTVKV
+348 IAFGVKDLGPNVKV
-362 SMWWLTGLYFIHTLG
+362 SMLWLTGLYFIHTLG

-404 WFMSTAVSNMLAG
+404 WFMSTAISNMLAG

-426 SSKSLLGI
+426 SSKSLFGI
-434 VDITSLHD
+434 IEIASLHD
-442 FFMVFVVMSGVA
+442 FFMMFVVLSGVA
-454 AVALACMVPVLKR
+454 AIALACISPLLNR
-467 MMRDDNS
+467 MMRE